1 MKKLVVLL
9 SIVLVTSCQQKSKNK
24 FEKINQANWF
34 LGVWNNKS
42 KEADFTEIWEK
53 ATDSSY
59 IAESFVLVNKDTV
72 YYEKIDLLER
82 NDSLLYIVSV
92 RNQNNEKPVAF
103 HATSIKRD
111 SITFENPKHDFPN
124 KIVYRKI
131 ESDSMIATIYGKNH
145 KPEFFPMKKKR

>member
-1 MKKLVVLL
+1 MKKLCYAL
-9 SIVLVTSCQQKSKNK
+9 SIVLLASCHNKPENK
-24 FEKINQANWF
+24 FEKINQVNWF
-34 LGVWNNKS
+34 LGEWDNKS

-72 YYEKIDLLER
+72 FYEKIDLLER

>member
-9 SIVLVTSCQQKSKNK
+9 SIVLVTSCQQKSVNK

-34 LGVWNNKS
+34 LGEWNNKS
-42 KEADFTEIWEK
+42 KDSEFTEIWKK

-59 IAESFVLVNKDTV
+59 VAESFVLVNKDTV
-72 YYEKIDLLER
+72 FYEKIDLMER
-82 NDSLLYIVSV
+82 NDNLFYIVSV

-103 HATSIKRD
+103 YATLMAKD

-131 ESDSMIATIYGKNH
+131 ENDSMIATIYGKNH